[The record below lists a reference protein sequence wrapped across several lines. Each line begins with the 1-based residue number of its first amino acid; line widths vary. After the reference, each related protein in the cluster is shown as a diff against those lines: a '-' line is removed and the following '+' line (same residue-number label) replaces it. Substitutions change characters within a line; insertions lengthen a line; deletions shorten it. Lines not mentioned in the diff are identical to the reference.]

1 MVYIFCAAA
10 LAVAVVAVLMA
21 RNARAEADSAYECLL
36 DMIARISR
44 QLTEEEKKDYA
55 MQEDIKALK
64 ALMDSLPIEDL
75 KAAAEAEAKFN
86 EGLQNIMDFD
96 KDVMLRGGSANV

>member
-10 LAVAVVAVLMA
+10 LAVAVVAALMA

-44 QLTEEEKKDYA
+44 QLAEEEKKDYA

-86 EGLQNIMDFD
+86 EGLQNIMGFN